1 MTHCVLFY
9 TFYISELT
17 EFSQVNQ
24 KVETILHS
32 ILQMR
37 RWRHLAKSTQV
48 RRGKTGVRT
57 QLGWLQKPD
66 PRLLLA

>member
-24 KVETILHS
+24 KVETILRS
-32 ILQMR
+32 ILQM

-48 RRGKTGVRT
+48 RRGKTEVRT